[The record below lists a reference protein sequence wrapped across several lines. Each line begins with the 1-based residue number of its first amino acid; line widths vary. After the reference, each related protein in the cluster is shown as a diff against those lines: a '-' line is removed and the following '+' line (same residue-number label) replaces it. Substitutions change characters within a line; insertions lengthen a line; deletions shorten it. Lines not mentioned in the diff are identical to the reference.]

1 MPPIRNLSFV
11 TKEADNKNVEAD
23 PADPFTSLGIIFFV
37 TAVLFSLIGFGVT
50 YFLEQKN
57 NTLRDDIQKLEV
69 NLKSIPLD
77 EMLSFY
83 SKTQNINS
91 VLKEHVYLTT
101 VLSLLENAVESNVY
115 FKKFDFSYR
124 EGAGY
129 DLAISAI
136 APDTRSVV
144 RQMDTLKSPKYS
156 KVFKSVELK
165 NITKDKF
172 ENVTFEIKITV
183 IPTVKNEAFDF
194 ILTASSTNA
203 SSSVEATTTIATT
216 TATTTKATST
226 NIIKTATTSSSSAP
240 VIKKPL

>member
-1 MPPIRNLSFV
+1 
-11 TKEADNKNVEAD
+11 
-23 PADPFTSLGIIFFV
+23 
-37 TAVLFSLIGFGVT
+37 
-50 YFLEQKN
+50 
-57 NTLRDDIQKLEV
+57 
-69 NLKSIPLD
+69 
-77 EMLSFY
+77 
-83 SKTQNINS
+83 
-91 VLKEHVYLTT
+91 
-101 VLSLLENAVESNVY
+101 
-115 FKKFDFSYR
+115 
-124 EGAGY
+124 
-129 DLAISAI
+129 
-136 APDTRSVV
+136 
-144 RQMDTLKSPKYS
+144 MDTLKSPKYS

-216 TATTTKATST
+216 TKPTST